1 MAEKERKRDTLQET
15 TEITFHS
22 KKEQKDEKKKK
33 FHLKPLWIGK
43 GILWNINN
51 PEALFVMQKGIK
63 KKKDPASIWWVY
75 YTTTISFLPLPRTGR
90 SDVITTLD
98 SCLPG

>member
-22 KKEQKDEKKKK
+22 KKEQKDEKKK

-63 KKKDPASIWWVY
+63 KKRP
-75 YTTTISFLPLPRTGR
+75 SFYLMSVLYNHHFF
-90 SDVITTLD
+90 S
-98 SCLPG
+98 SFA